1 MEFQPMKSLLLTA
14 IVLLTSA
21 FAFAQDEPAPI
32 VEKEFE
38 YKNWEFKRADGEGK
52 IDLRKFVA
60 GKKLVLVVYFAP
72 WCHNWR
78 FEAPIVQRLY
88 EKYKGDGFEVIG
100 VGEYDTVEAIKNDI
114 AFKKLTFPVVY
125 ESDSRESKMKTTH
138 YDYRKQVGDT
148 RNWGS
153 PFNVFLI
160 PADLIKDGD
169 TIARKMSVAAGELI
183 EAEAEAFIRQRL
195 GLPQVGKKT
204 VSDTKK
210 PAEVCDPNASVLKKP
225 L

>member
-1 MEFQPMKSLLLTA
+1 MKTFLFTA
-14 IVLLTSA
+14 IVLMTSV
-21 FAFAQDEPAPI
+21 FAHAQGEQTPI

-38 YKNWEFKRADGEGK
+38 YKNWTFKKIDGGGE

-72 WCHNWR
+72 WCGNWR

-88 EKYKGDGFEVIG
+88 EKYKADGFEVIG
-100 VGEYDTVEAIKNDI
+100 VGEYDTVEAVKSDI

-138 YDYRKQVGDT
+138 YEYRKKVGDN

-169 TIARKMSVAAGELI
+169 TIARKLKVAAGELI
-183 EAEAEAFIRQRL
+183 ETEAEAFIREKL
-195 GLPQVGKKT
+195 GMPKVEKT
-204 VSDTKK
+204 NEAATKK
-210 PAEVCDPNASVLKKP
+210 PAEVCDPNATVLKKP
-225 L
+225 VM